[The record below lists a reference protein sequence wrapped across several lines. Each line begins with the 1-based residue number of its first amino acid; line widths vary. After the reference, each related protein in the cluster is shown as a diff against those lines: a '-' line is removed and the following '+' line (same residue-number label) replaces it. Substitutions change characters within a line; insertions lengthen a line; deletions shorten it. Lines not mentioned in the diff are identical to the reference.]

1 MKIAIAGAGVAGS
14 YLGCMLQKK
23 GHEVEVFEASK
34 KADHWSV
41 CAWGGSKHMLSKF
54 SQQAGLNFDDY
65 ILHNGKALRVFLPND
80 TDISFDLKGIVTYDK
95 QRWEHDLLQDI
106 KITYSTKCTPE
117 SFPLQQYDLILDC
130 TGLHRTLL
138 PKPKMD
144 SIVPAY
150 EYLVE
155 NIKGDNDF
163 YTVEYKRAMGYFWY
177 FPLDNGR
184 AFVGAGDMGR
194 KYYGIQ
200 EFFQQHPEAKIV
212 KKIGRP
218 IRIAPPHL
226 MQPFYHQNIVGIGE
240 SIGCIFSLFGEGII
254 PALICSDIFLD
265 VLSKNNTNRSLK
277 KFDFDTYART
287 VLRKFDYYYDVFKV
301 MMLKRQ
307 NKLST
312 FRHFGLLL
320 NMYRNMKREEL
331 RLGIEINFNKWKKY
345 LEAI

>member
-1 MKIAIAGAGVAGS
+1 
-14 YLGCMLQKK
+14 
-23 GHEVEVFEASK
+23 
-34 KADHWSV
+34 
-41 CAWGGSKHMLSKF
+41 
-54 SQQAGLNFDDY
+54 
-65 ILHNGKALRVFLPND
+65 
-80 TDISFDLKGIVTYDK
+80 
-95 QRWEHDLLQDI
+95 
-106 KITYSTKCTPE
+106 
-117 SFPLQQYDLILDC
+117 
-130 TGLHRTLL
+130 
-138 PKPKMD
+138 
-144 SIVPAY
+144 
-150 EYLVE
+150 
-155 NIKGDNDF
+155 
-163 YTVEYKRAMGYFWY
+163 
-177 FPLDNGR
+177 
-184 AFVGAGDMGR
+184 
-194 KYYGIQ
+194 
-200 EFFQQHPEAKIV
+200 
-212 KKIGRP
+212 
-218 IRIAPPHL
+218 

-277 KFDFDTYART
+277 KFDFDTYAHT